1 MEAVAAIATVIGV
14 GAQAFGLW
22 ESSDKADDQDAQMAR
37 LAENSRKSAELSAQQ
52 EAARNKQ
59 MQIAAQRERRKMY
72 QNFIVA
78 RSTSV
83 ARGVASGGSAAEG
96 QQSSNLQG
104 AVAQQTSQLG
114 TGLGGNYASEG
125 LGQSIFNASMQQYQL
140 GVDSSYAQTASNMAQ
155 RGIDWGQTLFTVGG
169 SFVQNAKTAQNNV
182 QSLFGPKQA

>member
-1 MEAVAAIATVIGV
+1 MEAVAAIATVVGI
-14 GAQAFGLW
+14 GAQALGLW
-22 ESSDKADDQDAQMAR
+22 ESSDKAEDQDRQLAR
-37 LAENSRKSAELSAQQ
+37 IAENSRKSAELSAQQ

-72 QNFIVA
+72 QNFLVA

-83 ARGVASGGSAAEG
+83 ARGVASGGSAAET

-104 AVAQQTSQLG
+104 AVAQQSSQLG

-140 GVDSSYAQTASNMAQ
+140 GVDTSYAQTASNQAQ
-155 RGIDWGQTLFTVGG
+155 RGIDWGQSLFTIGG
-169 SFVQNAKTAQNNV
+169 SMVQNAKTTQDNMKTIW
-182 QSLFGPKQA
+182 S